1 MKKSRFTEEQIIGF
15 LKQAELG
22 MAIKEVCRQG
32 GFSEATFYKWRSKY
46 GGMNVAELQRARD
59 LEAENA
65 RLKKLLAEAHL
76 DIEAL
81 KVAFGGKA
89 LAPQAK
95 RQAISVML
103 SSGLALSER
112 RACRLVGLSRDA
124 WRHPPQADALTC
136 QLTARIVEIAQ
147 TRRRFGYRRV
157 HDLLRHEFPGINHK
171 RVYRL
176 YREQGLAVRRRNR
189 RRKLTGVRTPLQAAT
204 QLNEVWSMD
213 FVSDQL
219 VCGRRLKCLT
229 VADDFSHEAVQVA
242 VDFSMS
248 GQYVT
253 RMLDQV
259 AQFRGYPLAVRT
271 DNGPE
276 FTSRVF
282 MGWAR
287 THGIRHILIQ
297 PGRPMQN
304 GYVESFNARFR
315 DECLNEHV
323 FDSLAEARQI
333 IAAWRDD
340 YNQVRPH
347 GSIGRIPPAVF
358 AARYR
363 QQRTTELSSSTTTM
377 QT

>member
-1 MKKSRFTEEQIIGF
+1 
-15 LKQAELG
+15 
-22 MAIKEVCRQG
+22 
-32 GFSEATFYKWRSKY
+32 
-46 GGMNVAELQRARD
+46 
-59 LEAENA
+59 
-65 RLKKLLAEAHL
+65 
-76 DIEAL
+76 
-81 KVAFGGKA
+81 
-89 LAPQAK
+89 
-95 RQAISVML
+95 ML

-136 QLTARIVEIAQ
+136 QLTARIAEIAQ

-157 HDLLRHEFPGINHK
+157 HDLLRHEFPAINHK

-219 VCGRRLKCLT
+219 ACGRRLKCLT

-323 FDSLAEARQI
+323 FDTLAEARQI

-363 QQRTTELSSSTTTM
+363 QQRATELSSSTTTM